1 MISLAALVF
10 DDAAQRTAGG
20 HARSDRRWTYSSQRS
35 CIQMIDA
42 ESRKTGAERQAQ
54 HNDNVRQLA
63 KNMSRWSCNTDFT
76 AEANPFQPPQ
86 NSALDPNG
94 SAFEARAWTKAVLAL
109 RSKDPAKYAERTAG
123 VAFRD
128 LNAYGFGVPTD
139 YQQTVGNVWL
149 GALGLVRKHLGTEK
163 RKIEILRGLDGI
175 VEAGE
180 MLVVLGPPGS
190 GCTTFLKTISGETHG
205 FSVDERSHLNYQG
218 ISAKQM
224 QNEFRGEAIYTAEN
238 DVHFPMLTVGQTLY
252 FAARARAPREIPGGV
267 SKDVYA
273 QHMRDVV
280 MATCGILHTL
290 DTNVGNDFARGVSG
304 GERKRVTIAEA
315 MLSQAPLQCWDN
327 STRGLDAANAIE
339 FARTLRMST
348 ELTGAMACVSIY
360 QASQTTYDLF
370 DKILLLYEGRQIF
383 FGKTTEAKQYFLDL
397 GFDCPARQTDAD
409 FLTSMTNPQ
418 ERLVRAGYE
427 HLVPQTPH
435 DFADLWYNSSNYAQ
449 LKQDLNAYDR
459 RFAIGGKY
467 LEEFAASRRAQ
478 QASSQRRKS
487 PFTLAFFEQISLC
500 LWRGFTRLR
509 ADPSVTLVAA
519 FFNILMALV
528 VSSVF
533 YNLQPTTGSFF
544 QRGALLFFAVL
555 LNAFASALEIITLYA
570 QRPIVE
576 KHARYAL
583 YHPSA
588 EAFASMITDIPY
600 KITNSIC
607 FNLVLYFMAN
617 LRREPGPFFFF
628 LLVSFIVTL
637 VMSMMFRTIASVTRT
652 LEQALAPSALI
663 ITALVIYTGF
673 AIPTTYMVGWARW
686 INFINP
692 VAYGFEAIMANEFHN
707 RNFTCSSYVPFGGL
721 YDDVPP
727 VNRACV
733 AIGSVLGQTT
743 VNGDVYLASA
753 FGYHNS
759 HKWRNVGIMTAFLVL
774 FLITYVW
781 SAETVRAK
789 KSQGE
794 VLLFQRRKFEREISK
809 QQRTDTEK
817 GQSGIPMQVITDKF
831 ILKEQLHLQKH
842 TATFHWSDITY
853 DIKVKGGTRRLL
865 NMIDGWVKPGTLTA
879 LMGESGAG
887 KTTLL
892 DVLASRK
899 TVGIIGGDMLV
910 DDRAKDASFQRKTGY
925 VQQQD
930 LHLQTSTVR
939 EALNFSAL
947 LRQPAYIKR
956 ADRLAYVDE
965 VIELLDMQPFADA
978 VVGVPGEG
986 LNVEQRKRLTIGV
999 ELAARPQLL
1008 LFLDEPTS
1016 GLDSQTSWSI
1026 CDLLDKLTKNGQ
1038 AILCTIHQPSAIL
1051 FQRFDR
1057 LLFLAKGGN
1066 PVYFGPIGD
1075 NASILTGYL
1084 ERNGAAPCGATQ
1096 NPAEWMLEVIGAAP
1110 GSSTTI
1116 DWPRVWCASKEYQEV
1131 KSELRTLQGHRA
1143 IDDSSSEMTIDA
1155 KQAFQEFAQ
1164 PFSVQSWEVT
1174 KRVFQQT
1181 WRDPVYIYSKLA
1193 LCLFSALFIGF
1204 SFFKAPN
1211 SQTGLQN
1218 QMFGIFMLGSILPNL
1233 VEQTH
1238 PRFVTQRDLY
1248 EARERPSKSYSWK
1261 SFMLAN
1267 ILVEL
1272 LWQLPMAVVIFF
1284 CWYYPTGLWRNA
1296 EATDSVTIRG
1306 LQMFLFILQFMIYAS
1321 TFANATIAGVGS
1333 AEVGGALTNVL
1344 FSLAL
1349 IFCGVLATKD
1359 QLPGFWVFMYRLSP
1373 LTYLVAGMLTTAV
1386 ADTDLVCATNE
1397 LLRFDALPGQNCSA
1411 YLAPYINILGG
1422 YLQPST
1428 EGSARCEFCPYGNT
1442 DQYLALLDMHYD
1454 QSWRNFGILW
1464 VFILFNVCFAFF
1476 VYWLVRVP
1484 KKWSLKGKDR
1494 RGRR

>member
-1 MISLAALVF
+1 MVSLGVSGF
-10 DDAAQRTAGG
+10 GDAVQRTAS
-20 HARSDRRWTYSSQRS
+20 ARSSIYGSGKWTYDDLTEEPS
-35 CIQMIDA
+35 
-42 ESRKTGAERQAQ
+42 
-54 HNDNVRQLA
+54 
-63 KNMSRWSCNTDFT
+63 
-76 AEANPFQPPQ
+76 PFQPRQ
-86 NSALDPNG
+86 ESA
-94 SAFEARAWTKAVLAL
+94 ACEARAWNKAGLAL
-109 RSKDPAKYAERTAG
+109 RSENAEWTASIS

-149 GALGLVRKHLGTEK
+149 GLLGLARKHLGTGK
-163 RKIEILRGLDGI
+163 RRIEILRSLDGI

-180 MLVVLGPPGS
+180 MLAVLGPPGS

-205 FSVDERSHLNYQG
+205 FNVDDRSILNYQG
-218 ISAKQM
+218 INAKQM

-252 FAARARAPREIPGGV
+252 FAARARAPREGPSGV
-267 SKDVYA
+267 SKDFYA
-273 QHMRDVV
+273 QQMRDVV
-280 MATCGILHTL
+280 MSTCGILHTM
-290 DTNVGNDFARGVSG
+290 DTNVGNDFIRGVSG

-315 MLSQAPLQCWDN
+315 MLSQSPLQCWDN
-327 STRGLDAANAIE
+327 STRGLDAANALE

-348 ELTGAMACVSIY
+348 KLTGATACVSMY
-360 QASQTTYDLF
+360 QASQSIYDLF
-370 DKILLLYEGRQIF
+370 DKVLLLYEGYQIF
-383 FGKTTEAKQYFLDL
+383 FGKATDAKQYFLDL
-397 GFDCPARQTDAD
+397 GFACPARQTDAD

-427 HLVPQTPH
+427 HLVPQTSY
-435 DFADLWYNSSNYAQ
+435 DFANLWYQSSIYAR
-449 LKQDLNAYDR
+449 LKHDLVAYDR
-459 RFAIGGKY
+459 KFPTGGKH
-467 LEEFAASRRAQ
+467 LEEFVTSRRTQ
-478 QASSQRRKS
+478 QARSQRKKS
-487 PFTLAFFEQISLC
+487 PYTLAYSEQISLC

-509 ADPSVTLVAA
+509 ADPSVTVVAA

-583 YHPSA
+583 CHPSA

-628 LLVSFIVTL
+628 LFVSLIVTFI
-637 VMSMMFRTIASVTRT
+637 MSMLFRTIASVTRT
-652 LEQALAPSALI
+652 LEQALAPTAII

-692 VAYGFEAIMANEFHN
+692 VAYGFEAIMVNEFHN
-707 RNFTCSSYVPFGGL
+707 RNFTCSTYVPFGGL
-721 YDDVPP
+721 YSSVPP
-727 VNRACV
+727 LNRACV
-733 AIGSVLGQTT
+733 AIGSVLGETS
-743 VNGDVYLASA
+743 VNGDNYLASA

-759 HKWRNVGIMTAFLVL
+759 HKWRNIGIMFAFLIL
-774 FLITYVW
+774 FLFTYVW

-794 VLLFQRRKFEREISK
+794 VLLFQRRKFERGISK
-809 QQRTDTEK
+809 QQRTDTENGK
-817 GQSGIPMQVITDKF
+817 SSIPMQIITDQGQRAVQEIRKPQRVIAGKWF
-831 ILKEQLHLQKH
+831 PMHAIANQSTVKEQAQLQKQ

-853 DIKVKGGTRRLL
+853 DIEVKGGSRRLL

-910 DDRAKDASFQRKTGY
+910 DDRIKDASFQRRTGY
-925 VQQQD
+925 AQQQD

-939 EALNFSAL
+939 EALSFSAL
-947 LRQPAYIKR
+947 LRQPANIKR

-965 VIELLDMQPFADA
+965 VIELLDMQLFADA

-1051 FQRFDR
+1051 FERFDH

-1075 NASILTGYL
+1075 NASILTDYF
-1084 ERNGAAPCGATQ
+1084 ERNGATPCGTTQ

-1116 DWPRVWCASKEYQEV
+1116 NWPRIWRASKEYQEV
-1131 KSELRTLQGHRA
+1131 KRGLRTLQAEQTVDGS
-1143 IDDSSSEMTIDA
+1143 ISEQTIDS
-1155 KQAFQEFAQ
+1155 KPSFQEFAQ
-1164 PFSVQSWEVT
+1164 PMSVQTWEVT

-1193 LCLFSALFIGF
+1193 LCLFSSLFIGF
-1204 SFFKAPN
+1204 SFYKAPN

-1218 QMFGIFMLGSILPNL
+1218 QMFGIFMRKLQVP
-1233 VEQTH
+1233 E
-1238 PRFVTQRDLY
+1238 
-1248 EARERPSKSYSWK
+1248 
-1261 SFMLAN
+1261 
-1267 ILVEL
+1267 
-1272 LWQLPMAVVIFF
+1272 FF
-1284 CWYYPTGLWRNA
+1284 EY
-1296 EATDSVTIRG
+1296 
-1306 LQMFLFILQFMIYAS
+1306 
-1321 TFANATIAGVGS
+1321 
-1333 AEVGGALTNVL
+1333 
-1344 FSLAL
+1344 
-1349 IFCGVLATKD
+1349 
-1359 QLPGFWVFMYRLSP
+1359 
-1373 LTYLVAGMLTTAV
+1373 
-1386 ADTDLVCATNE
+1386 
-1397 LLRFDALPGQNCSA
+1397 GQC
-1411 YLAPYINILGG
+1411 
-1422 YLQPST
+1422 
-1428 EGSARCEFCPYGNT
+1428 
-1442 DQYLALLDMHYD
+1442 
-1454 QSWRNFGILW
+1454 
-1464 VFILFNVCFAFF
+1464 
-1476 VYWLVRVP
+1476 
-1484 KKWSLKGKDR
+1484 
-1494 RGRR
+1494 